1 MRLKIFVVDNTV
13 NNLILYLHIFC
24 LLHFFSLLD
33 IDLTLQSLDNVISFY
48 SVSQEVDDVIR
59 KGPGLL
65 NEGANLD
72 LFLNA
77 LNRLAKANVYF
88 LKNNPES
95 VEIENVVSFFF
106 IYRMFYLSMQCM
118 DISKH
123 KIQDLHT

>member
-1 MRLKIFVVDNTV
+1 MYC
-13 NNLILYLHIFC
+13 NLILL
-24 LLHFFSLLD
+24 SD

-72 LFLNA
+72 VFLNA

-95 VEIENVVSFFF
+95 VEIENVVSFFEVF
-106 IYRMFYLSMQCM
+106 FLSCSRKKYSRRHYSTREEILYTENLKIYYQNIQNQCC
-118 DISKH
+118 
-123 KIQDLHT
+123 LLLY